1 MATIKSISVA
11 LIIWFSSCTS
21 NETEHSNSNTK
32 LPVSDTNQVEKSV
45 THNISDTIKR
55 LVVDDYPVTN
65 EMFAQQRVDN
75 SSTFRKVSGLTESLD
90 KVWFGNDTLKQT
102 LVFELYTDYH
112 RLATF
117 NFYNNSFP
125 PDLIKQIELNTQDG
139 EVVSEKQK
147 QKDFQGFLN
156 QTVKI
161 NSTYFVSDKGFKLG
175 DNIQKA
181 IKLYGTPDEQTLN
194 NGFEKLVWK
203 FTGDNLYDGKENLKG
218 KALAQDSYG
227 HQITMFFK
235 GNKLVGQILYNDIP

>member
-1 MATIKSISVA
+1 MATVKTISVA
-11 LIIWFSSCTS
+11 FLIGFCSCTN
-21 NETEHSNSNTK
+21 NETEDSKNNTK
-32 LPVSDTNQVEKSV
+32 IPVSDTNQVEKSV
-45 THNISDTIKR
+45 TQNVPDTIKR

-75 SSTFRKVSGLTESLD
+75 SSTFRKVSGLTQSLD
-90 KVWFGNDTLKQT
+90 KVWFGNDTLKQA

-117 NFYNNSFP
+117 SFYTNSFP
-125 PDLIKQIELNTQDG
+125 PDLIKQIELHTQDG

-156 QTVKI
+156 QTVRI
-161 NSTYFVSDKGFKLG
+161 NSTYFISDKGFKLG
-175 DNIQKA
+175 DNKQKA

-194 NGFEKLVWK
+194 NGFEKLAWI

-227 HQITMFFK
+227 HHITMFFK